1 MMGAPMRVPMRV
13 LMRADGGT
21 RVGTGHVMR
30 CLALAEELRKRG
42 CECTFAMRAT
52 KGHLI
57 DEVRARG
64 HAVVALAAGDD
75 PADEA
80 DSQGGATGQTEITA
94 WLARQRDPARQAA
107 DAQETLHALT
117 AAQPGGTLQPWDW
130 LVTDH
135 YGLGA
140 AWQTPMRAAARHI
153 LAIDDLADR
162 DLDADLLL
170 DQNPQAAGRYAG
182 RVAGRAGEPARQ
194 LIGPAYALLR
204 AEFRE
209 ARQAMQRKSV
219 ADRVPAGPQ
228 APGVRAAASGVP
240 AAAPGA
246 QAHAALR
253 VLVSFGGADEH
264 GAALDAVAALDE
276 CGFGPGQAVVVAGGR
291 NPHLAALQSACARL
305 GYECL
310 ASTGE
315 MARLMAEA
323 DLCIGAGGT
332 SMIERFALGLPG
344 IVVPIADNQRPGARA
359 ASAQGAIELVDPP
372 PAPSGPGQTQATA
385 TLRRQAIA
393 AALRA
398 LLARPGRIDRM
409 AQAAAALCDAQGAA
423 RVAAA
428 LQLHA
433 LVFVPANAVDTE
445 RLHAWRNHPDNRRH
459 SGDSRV
465 IALSDH
471 RQWFAALL
479 QDPARRI
486 WIAHLG
492 RDAPVGVVR
501 FDTQARPEGL
511 AAVISVYLVPG
522 VSGVPGR
529 GWGRAVIAG
538 GVVQARRAWPG
549 LQCVD
554 AHISPDN
561 EASLRAF
568 AACGFTPGPVPGIH
582 HLLLQRASS

>member
-1 MMGAPMRVPMRV
+1 MRV
-13 LMRADGGT
+13 LMRADGGI
-21 RVGTGHVMR
+21 RMGTGHVMR
-30 CLALAEELRKRG
+30 CLALADELRTRG
-42 CECTFAMRAT
+42 CECSFAMRAT
-52 KGHLI
+52 QGHLM

-64 HAVVALAAGDD
+64 YAVVALAAGDD
-75 PADEA
+75 PADGIGA
-80 DSQGGATGQTEITA
+80 QGHAAGQDDLQA
-94 WLARQRDPARQAA
+94 WLARQRDPLRQAA
-107 DAQETLHALT
+107 DAQETLHALA
-117 AAQPGGTLQPWDW
+117 AAQPGGALTPWDW

-140 AWQTPMRAAARHI
+140 AWQTPMRAAAHHI

-170 DQNPQAAGRYAG
+170 DQNPQTAGRYAG
-182 RVAGRAGEPARQ
+182 RVQGPACEPARQ
-194 LIGPAYALLR
+194 LIGPAHALLR
-204 AEFRE
+204 AEFGE
-209 ARQAMQRKSV
+209 ARRVLQRRPV
-219 ADRVPAGPQ
+219 AGRGLDAR
-228 APGVRAAASGVP
+228 
-240 AAAPGA
+240 
-246 QAHAALR
+246 LR

-264 GAALDAVAALDE
+264 GAALDAIAALGD

-291 NPHLAALQSACARL
+291 NPHLAALQAACAHL

-315 MARLMAEA
+315 MARLMAGA

-372 PAPSGPGQTQATA
+372 PAPPGPDQAQATA
-385 TLRRQAIA
+385 AIRRQAIA
-393 AALRA
+393 SALRA
-398 LLARPGRIDRM
+398 LLAEPARIDQM
-409 AQAAAALCDAQGAA
+409 AQAAAVLCDAEGAR
-423 RVAAA
+423 RVAQAM
-428 LQLHA
+428 QRHA
-433 LVFVPANAVDTE
+433 LAFVPAAAADAE
-445 RLHAWRNHPDNRRH
+445 RLYEWRNHPDTRRH

-465 IALSDH
+465 IALADH

-486 WIAHLG
+486 WIARLG
-492 RDAPVGVVR
+492 EGAPVGVVR

-522 VSGVPGR
+522 VPGR

-538 GVVQARRAWPG
+538 GVVQAQRAWPG
-549 LQCVD
+549 LHSVD

-561 EASLRAF
+561 QASLRAF
-568 AACGFTPGPVPGIH
+568 AACGFAPGPVPGIH